1 MDPYVELLDLGSV
14 FLKQFIESLNKSK
27 TPGQII
33 DSVVATVKAID
44 EHKDDV
50 VSKANLEAQR
60 G

>member
-14 FLKQFIESLNKSK
+14 FLKQFVESLTKSK